1 MFLSPQIVSR
11 SRSIRAVAAVNTKA
25 IDGSASGTFGGSSGT
40 VTLTTTLAND
50 VIIICIHNEKSG
62 SAQTVST
69 VTSTHLTW
77 ARRTS
82 QAWLN
87 SGGDASSNNQE
98 IWWATAS
105 SALTSEVI
113 TVTLSAAT
121 DDASMAAF
129 GVNGCPTPSS
139 PWDANGAVPAMAFTT
154 TVTDSTTPLTVSGIS
169 TNSTVPMLIGF
180 LGASE
185 GNALGI
191 PTGTTSIVNIL
202 NSGGVN
208 FSHTEAFFEN
218 FSSAVS
224 SASLSTSTNNVPRAG
239 MIIDALA

>member
-1 MFLSPQIVSR
+1 MFLSPKMVSR
-11 SRSIRAVAAVNTKA
+11 SRAIRAVAAVNTKG

-113 TVTLSAAT
+113 TVTLRA
-121 DDASMAAF
+121 
-129 GVNGCPTPSS
+129 G
-139 PWDANGAVPAMAFTT
+139 
-154 TVTDSTTPLTVSGIS
+154 SGNLNKAIS
-169 TNSTVPMLIGF
+169 
-180 LGASE
+180 GAS
-185 GNALGI
+185 A
-191 PTGTTSIVNIL
+191 
-202 NSGGVN
+202 
-208 FSHTEAFFEN
+208 
-218 FSSAVS
+218 
-224 SASLSTSTNNVPRAG
+224 
-239 MIIDALA
+239 